1 MTIFNRYSHVNDLIS
16 YYASTLQRLEILGIV
31 NSGISS
37 KEQAEEFSRFIWTMV
52 EAINEDEESGVP
64 VLGSKD
70 NTDMLPDINYEI
82 TKLMKNT
89 GYYHVW
95 EEVSKQEMG

>member
-1 MTIFNRYSHVNDLIS
+1 
-16 YYASTLQRLEILGIV
+16 
-31 NSGISS
+31 
-37 KEQAEEFSRFIWTMV
+37 MV

-70 NTDMLPDINYEI
+70 NTEILPDINYEI

-89 GYYHVW
+89 DYYHVW
-95 EEVSKQEMG
+95 EKVSKQEIGWYSDQPPPPLLITPPLHKLKVQNTGP